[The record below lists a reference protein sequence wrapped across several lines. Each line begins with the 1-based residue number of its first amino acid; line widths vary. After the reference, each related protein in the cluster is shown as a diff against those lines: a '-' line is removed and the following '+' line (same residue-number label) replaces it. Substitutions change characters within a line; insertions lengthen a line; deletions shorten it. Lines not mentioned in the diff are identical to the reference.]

1 MTNLFF
7 KPTLLALL
15 SLFLLASC
23 SKEPAEAVAEE
34 DANIYTLYPDF
45 SMAQEKNQLILE
57 QVSMRLDEY
66 SQRLSEDPKAAPA
79 IAKELQD
86 LQSTVDKQREENQQ
100 SRDIKDIVESARGAI
115 ASWAPC
121 IPECPP
127 PPPCEVAGKCREI
140 RLKRDQLVL
149 LLPAPFEKHTFS
161 LESAEGALIAEPTEV
176 KASPGGQVRVE
187 MTMLQ
192 PDYQGPAAFYAK
204 RAEGSEVPDFFA
216 SFDFQPPR

>member
-7 KPTLLALL
+7 KPMLWGLL
-15 SLFLLASC
+15 SLFVLASC
-23 SKEPAEAVAEE
+23 SSNQA
-34 DANIYTLYPDF
+34 IYTLYPDF
-45 SMAQEKNQLILE
+45 SAVQDNNQVVLE

-176 KASPGGQVRVE
+176 KALPGGQVRVE

>member
-7 KPTLLALL
+7 KPMLWGLL
-15 SLFLLASC
+15 SLFVLASC

-45 SMAQEKNQLILE
+45 SMAQEKNQLVLE
-57 QVSMRLDEY
+57 QVSMRLDAY
-66 SQRLSEDPKAAPA
+66 SQRLSEDPKAATA
-79 IAKELQD
+79 IAKELEG
-86 LQSTVDKQREENQQ
+86 LRSTVDKQREENQQ
-100 SRDIKDIVESARGAI
+100 YKHIKEIIDRARGAI

-127 PPPCEVAGKCREI
+127 PPPCEVAGKCRKI

-161 LESAEGALIAEPTEV
+161 LESAEGALIAKPTEV
-176 KASPGGQVRVE
+176 KALPGGQVRVE

-192 PDYQGPAAFYAK
+192 PDYQGAAAFYAK
-204 RAEGSEVPDFFA
+204 GAEGSEISDFFT

>member
-7 KPTLLALL
+7 KPMLWGLL
-15 SLFLLASC
+15 SLFVLASC

-66 SQRLSEDPKAAPA
+66 SQRLSEDPKAATA

-100 SRDIKDIVESARGAI
+100 SRDIKDIVESARGPLPVGLHVYQSARLHRPVK
-115 ASWAPC
+115 WPGN
-121 IPECPP
+121 
-127 PPPCEVAGKCREI
+127 AGKS
-140 RLKRDQLVL
+140 D
-149 LLPAPFEKHTFS
+149 
-161 LESAEGALIAEPTEV
+161 
-176 KASPGGQVRVE
+176 
-187 MTMLQ
+187 
-192 PDYQGPAAFYAK
+192 
-204 RAEGSEVPDFFA
+204 
-216 SFDFQPPR
+216 